1 MSSKYDLSEKLC
13 FYLVNKSCSHNS
25 LFQYDFKIDVAL
37 GDLVLQDVFCFIG
50 TM

>member
-1 MSSKYDLSEKLC
+1 MSSKYNLSDKLY
-13 FYLVNKSCSHNS
+13 FYFVNKSCSHNS
-25 LFQYDFKIDVAL
+25 LFQYDFKVDVAL